1 MCLTCRFAV
10 EKCEVQFQGYDRWMK
25 PLFVTFVFFTII
37 IVLFLFFQFYQ
48 ILFGLYYQSIRLYCF
63 FYVSSFSAKCTAPV
77 LQCLI
82 RLVHIEHHVK
92 SLTSAKSEDV

>member
-1 MCLTCRFAV
+1 MDEAFICHIC
-10 EKCEVQFQGYDRWMK
+10 
-25 PLFVTFVFFTII
+25 FFTII

-48 ILFGLYYQSIRLYCF
+48 ILFGLYYQSDFIAF